1 MGKKIWIVNHYAM
14 PPYLAGGTRHFDL
27 SKELVKKGFDVTIF
41 ASSFHYQKL
50 NDFKNYK
57 TKEYFQQEKIDGVNF
72 VWFKTSN
79 YKVNNWKRFVNMI
92 SFTKQF
98 TKYVKKEKYDKP
110 FTIIGS
116 SVHLIAVYGAYKAS
130 KKLQSRFFMEVRD
143 LWPQTLIDMG
153 MSKFHPVVVVFS
165 FLEKFLYKKAQKI
178 ITLLPKSGEYI
189 ENLGVSKS
197 KIYWLPNGVDLS
209 RYSLNEDINLYK
221 KDDNFTVVYTGVIGK
236 ANRLDLAIE
245 AAQILSD
252 RGIDDI
258 SFKIV
263 GEGQERNRLL
273 ELVKNKR
280 LKNIDFVGSVPK
292 QEISQ
297 ILNNA
302 NALFFALDDSP
313 VFKYGISSNK
323 LFDYLASKKPIIFS
337 CKAGN
342 DPVKESGAGISIPPN
357 QPDMVVEAILKIKSL
372 SPSQLE
378 IMAES
383 GYKFV
388 EENHGMSVLGEKFK
402 EMLLD

>member
-27 SKELVKKGFDVTIF
+27 SNQLVKRGFEVTIF

-50 NDFKNYK
+50 TDFKNYK
-57 TKEYFQQEKIDGVNF
+57 KGEYFQQEKIDGVNF

-98 TKYVKKEKYDKP
+98 TKYVKKEEYEKP
-110 FTIIGS
+110 TTIIGS

-130 KKLQSRFFMEVRD
+130 RKLKSRFMMEVRD

-153 MSKFHPVVVVFS
+153 MSKFHPVVLVFS

-189 ENLGVSKS
+189 KNSGISGS

-209 RYSLNEDINLYK
+209 RYNSNEANSLYK
-221 KDDNFTVVYTGVIGK
+221 KEDDFTVVYTGVIGK

-252 RGIDDI
+252 RGVADI
-258 SFKIV
+258 NFKIV
-263 GEGQERNRLL
+263 GEGQERNRLV
-273 ELVKNKR
+273 ELVKSKK
-280 LKNIDFVGSVPK
+280 LENINFVGSVPK
-292 QEISQ
+292 EDISK

-302 NALFFALDDSP
+302 DALFFALDDSP

-357 QPDMVVEAILKIKSL
+357 QPDMVVDAILKIKSL
-372 SPSQLE
+372 SPSQLKS
-378 IMAES
+378 MATS
-383 GYKFV
+383 GYDFV
-388 EENHGMSVLGEKFK
+388 AENHGMNVLGEKF
-402 EMLLD
+402 EQILLH